1 MLATNCRV
9 RLPSA
14 ERVAVTYTISVGDAQ
29 CQQHKQP
36 ISIAKFD
43 GFILA
48 DRIKHELAYRVSV
61 CVADGDP
68 NVLPLT
74 NAVAFSWC
82 FIVNNAFKLAIID
95 NKLFDI
101 TKSYNKRLCFSDPD
115 SNSLTY
121 NNIIGGGITIAIH
134 NRITFSNSNPNPNN
148 ESQLVDDRD
157 PESDEYADRKPYL

>member
-1 MLATNCRV
+1 VLASNCRV

-48 DRIKHELAYRVSV
+48 
-61 CVADGDP
+61 
-68 NVLPLT
+68 
-74 NAVAFSWC
+74 FSWC
-82 FIVNNAFKLAIID
+82 FIVNNAFKLTIID

-101 TKSYNKRLCFSDPD
+101 TKSYNMRLCFSDPD